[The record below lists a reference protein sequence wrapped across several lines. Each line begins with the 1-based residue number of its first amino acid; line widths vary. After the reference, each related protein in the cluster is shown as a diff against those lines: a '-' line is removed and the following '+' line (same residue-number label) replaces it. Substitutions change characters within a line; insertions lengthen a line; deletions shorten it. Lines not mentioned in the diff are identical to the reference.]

1 VRVSV
6 IKITLAFVGLIAI
19 CAGVRPA
26 AADNISVMLD
36 RAQVVRLPDRVATLV
51 IGNPSVADGTLQAG
65 GLLVVTGKGFGS
77 TNVIALDAR
86 GEVLA
91 EHMVTVGA
99 PSDGTLTVWRGPNRE
114 TWSCAPRCER
124 SVMLG
129 DGAEFFASVIGQ
141 AASRNGHAGGSTP
154 PAAPPK

>member
-1 VRVSV
+1 MRVSV
-6 IKITLAFVGLIAI
+6 IKITLALVALVAI
-19 CAGVRPA
+19 GAGVQPA

-99 PSDGTLTVWRGPNRE
+99 PSDRTLTVWRGADRE

-129 DGAEFFASVIGQ
+129 DGAEFFDSVIGQ
-141 AASRNGHAGGSTP
+141 AASRNGHAGGAAP
-154 PAAPPK
+154 PAAAK